1 MIKYVCL
8 QLTPN
13 GPSSGGR
20 VPFGSVD
27 VTELQHWSDPESH
40 PPSVCA
46 TPRERFA
53 PRQII
58 DIIDGRRMILETRPD
73 REWRQLTEH
82 GR

>member
-53 PRQII
+53 PR
-58 DIIDGRRMILETRPD
+58 
-73 REWRQLTEH
+73 
-82 GR
+82 